1 MVNFSFIYAKIKIV
15 KTKYIPTYT
24 AQSIFEI
31 DPAFYVEMGLNIIL
45 IDLDNT
51 LDNCHDAEPA
61 PRVIELLNKLIDA
74 GLSPY
79 ITSNNSGRRVK
90 KYARYLGVTY
100 TYRLM
105 KPFKRRFEKFIT
117 SHHLDKNH
125 IVIVGDQIYTDI
137 EVSVKLGVKSILV
150 EPIRKGDQI
159 FTVINRRRDTKARKI
174 LASENKLIDWRD
186 VWQEQKD

>member
-1 MVNFSFIYAKIKIV
+1 MKEV
-15 KTKYIPTYT
+15 KTKYIPSFT
-24 AQSIFEI
+24 AKSIFEI
-31 DPAFYVEMGLNIIL
+31 DPAFFIREGLDIVL

-51 LDNCHDAEPA
+51 LDNCRDKSPA
-61 PRVIELLNKLIDA
+61 PRVIELLDKFKEA
-74 GLSPY
+74 GLYPY

-90 KYARYLGVTY
+90 KYAKYLGVTY

-105 KPFKRRFEKFIT
+105 KPFPRRFEKFIT

-137 EVSVKLGVKSILV
+137 EVAAKLGVKSVLV

-159 FTVINRRRDTKARKI
+159 FTLINRKRDSKARKI
-174 LASENKLIDWRD
+174 LMEENKLIDWRD